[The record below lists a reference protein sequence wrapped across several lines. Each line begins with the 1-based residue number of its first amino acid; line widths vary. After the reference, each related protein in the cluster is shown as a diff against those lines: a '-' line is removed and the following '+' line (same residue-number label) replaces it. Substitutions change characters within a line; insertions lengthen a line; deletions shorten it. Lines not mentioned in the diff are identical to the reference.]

1 LVIIPQALRS
11 MIPSLNNQYMNVWKN
26 SSLALIVAYNDFFYV
41 NLVIVNKVG
50 KAVPSFLLLLVTY
63 QVGSLLISSIMNFYN
78 SRVTQVKI

>member
-1 LVIIPQALRS
+1 VIIPQALRS

-50 KAVPSFLLLLVTY
+50 KAVPSFLLLLITY